1 MTQPMTSHHFPDDE
15 LRRALQRLFRLGG
28 LLEPHQHAGLK
39 LSLSEVMA
47 LGELGDVESM
57 SQQELGQLLGLEKS
71 TVSRL
76 AAGAK
81 GVSVHLAPLDGSLA
95 TLSAEVKRALL
106 HCAQEAATNSAR
118 HGGARNLWIAIE
130 PAAGGVS
137 FAARDDGRSP
147 AESAPGHGLIGI
159 RERVEQQGG
168 RVRWGAAADGGFE
181 LEAWLPAA
189 PEAVP

>member
-28 LLEPHQHAGLK
+28 LLEPLQHAGLK

-76 AAGAK
+76 AAGLERR
-81 GVSVHLAPLDGSLA
+81 GWITRERTPSNRRFNHLRLTETGLA
-95 TLSAEVKRALL
+95 VAERLGGDL
-106 HCAQEAATNSAR
+106 RAR
-118 HGGARNLWIAIE
+118 HAQLLVALT
-130 PAAGGVS
+130 
-137 FAARDDGRSP
+137 P
-147 AESAPGHGLIGI
+147 AERDALVVGLAGLV
-159 RERVEQQGG
+159 RV
-168 RVRWGAAADGGFE
+168 
-181 LEAWLPAA
+181 LEGQRTLP
-189 PEAVP
+189 PPT